1 MNRVVVEK
9 VKKLIKKVAEDKAVC
24 SVGSQEVKQEQLFDQ
39 YQQVQQGLK
48 AAS

>member
-1 MNRVVVEK
+1 MVYIDGRGNNK
-9 VKKLIKKVAEDKAVC
+9 VTEVC